1 MKEQLTVSF
10 NINFLKESAISL
22 AKIHKVSPTS
32 NKSIPIK
39 PILEDSKEILTE
51 TYRTLSKYV
60 KSEKEISPASEWL
73 MDNFYIIQEQIVQIA
88 IDFPKAYQKNIP
100 ILTIGEHKGFPRVYE
115 IVLNMLTHTDNVLNN
130 EVTVEYIRSY
140 QEEKTLLLGELW
152 AIPIMIRL
160 FLIQILAE
168 KASRILEQKNI
179 KSEVEK
185 FIRKI
190 EKEDLKE
197 PGSFAHAI
205 SGWAIDHSEK
215 LGLLYL
221 LELFNQL
228 QSIGLMH
235 EEQKRWFNYHINQ
248 YDITLEDAMRL
259 EAQKQS
265 RLQVNIQNAIIS
277 LREITETDWS
287 DFVEDCSVIHRI
299 LKEDPAGYYSEMD
312 FQTRDSYRRTVEKI
326 SRHSDLEEYQV
337 SNRALDLAKAQ
348 ALVSNGTER
357 TLLFD
362 STQIKN
368 HIGYYLV
375 GDGSPELKKIVGYS
389 APLRERFYQ
398 AYESDFRLYLYT
410 IFLVALSF
418 VGVLWFSTGT
428 ISYSPLVIISVILVA
443 FFPALELSIIAVNRF
458 FSFFLPPRV
467 LPKMD
472 YKENIPDA
480 SRTLVVIPTLLASPE
495 EALLQIEN
503 MEIHA
508 FANPDTG
515 LQFALLSDF
524 RDADSQNL
532 AGDGAIL
539 ITAKNAIDALNA
551 KYSSRYGNKFFMLH
565 RERQWNKSENAW
577 MGWERK
583 RGKLEELNNLIC
595 DPGAATSYRFFA
607 GEFLDTLNST
617 PIHYVI
623 TLDADTKLPP
633 GSATKLVSTI
643 AHPLNKAQYD
653 ADKKRITRGYAIIQ
667 PRISF
672 FPESAKKTWFS
683 RIFSGNV
690 GIDPYSAAVSDI
702 YQDLIG
708 EAIFTGKGIYDV
720 KAFHLV
726 LNNKFPE
733 NRILSHDLIESTYL
747 RTGLATDIELF
758 DDYPSTYLS
767 FVKRNHRWTRGD
779 WQIASWLFQF
789 VPGPKGKIRNELS
802 LLSKWKIFD
811 NLRRSL
817 NFLFLTIFFIAGL
830 FWLPG
835 SGWIWTA
842 AALGILAF
850 PTYVSFSSD
859 LLNRP
864 ARVRWKL
871 YMEKVRDN
879 LRINTVQAI
888 STIIIVPHQTA
899 IQLDA
904 AFRTLYRLIFSKK
917 WLLEW
922 TTASHAEK
930 LSPNS
935 PGVYFRLM
943 LISVLLG
950 IFILFTAI
958 VLAPPYLWIVTPVFL
973 LWSGSPLYM
982 WYISQPFKKSPEIIS
997 EEEQLKLRMYARRTW
1012 FYFERFVNDEHF
1024 WLPPDNY
1031 QEDPPLPAAER
1042 TSPTNIGLALVSNQ
1056 VAYNMGYITLGTLLE
1071 RQQKSLQAVLN
1082 LEKYAGHLFNWYET
1096 RLGGILNPKYISTVD
1111 SGNLA
1116 ASLIVTKEAII
1127 QVMGSRGINK
1137 NFIIGLRDTLLTIEV
1152 IFNEYS
1158 GKESFSKSSFDQILH
1173 HADLM
1178 LSKLSTASAKNQ
1190 SLNLELLKA
1199 LKEDAV
1205 NLSAVDLMSL
1215 GSNMDDRN
1223 RENLLF
1229 WIESPLKHVERAIEE
1244 YKCLT
1249 LPDQLDIN
1257 AFSPDELNVMLKE
1270 NYRDHSCNL
1279 LLEKWLNQAD
1289 EIVVLAEKMIDEM
1302 DFSFLYQKKRGL
1314 FSIGYNLDS
1323 AQFDNSTY
1331 DLLASEARIA
1341 SYVAIAKGDVPVEH
1355 WFRLSRRLTRI
1366 NRDEMLLSWGGT
1378 MFEYL
1383 MPLLFFKSYPDT
1395 MMTHTFHNVIN
1406 WQKHYGDD
1414 RDLPWGFS
1422 ESAYYFLNI
1431 DLHYQYRTF
1440 GVPGLGLKR
1449 GLADEYVVAP
1459 YASMLAL
1466 MVKSKV
1472 SIQNLNDIEKIGGF
1486 GLFGFYDAIDFTHSH
1501 LTEDVPFKLVKT
1513 YMVHHH
1519 GMSLIALDNIL
1530 NGCSIT
1536 ENFHADRRVKS
1547 CELLLQERIPRGAPI
1562 KEPHPI
1568 DAELEPA
1575 IKSSANYVAD
1585 HSGINELDA
1594 SPPRLHT
1601 LSNGNFSAMIT
1612 HAGTGYSGHNG
1623 IVMNAWKPD
1632 STIDP
1637 LGLFFYIKDTES
1649 GKFWSA
1655 MHQPVRSKPDR
1666 YDTWFHNGKVVCSR
1680 VDDWIE
1686 TTTEICVSP
1695 DHQIELRKLT
1705 LTNYADRKRT
1715 LEVSSYAEV
1724 VLNRL
1729 VDHNAHPAFSKLFI
1743 ETEYLNTHHSIIAK
1757 RRPRSENEKPIWLVH
1772 TFAGNN
1778 QDNLNS
1784 PLYFETERSNFI
1796 GKGRSL
1802 SNPEAMDDGNIFKGF
1817 QGNVSDPIVSF
1828 RKQISL
1834 NPGEKIQVTFGLGFA
1849 DSREAAIQLADLYDS
1864 QLAVNRAFDLASIYG
1879 LVELNH
1885 LAIKTRQA
1893 HYFQKLASY
1902 LYYADPSYRA
1912 DKKYLLINHKKQQDL
1927 WAYGISGDFPLVIFR
1942 INEASQ
1948 LKQLKILI
1956 KAHTFWRLRGIE
1968 SELLIINE
1976 HAPGYIDEIQEAI
1989 QVAIE
1994 SSLERDIMNRRGG
2007 IFLCR
2012 SDKIQ
2017 RDDLTLLLTVAHAIF
2032 DKQLPDLSR
2041 IIPPAETSS
2050 WNKGDEPAN
2059 YLPLKDPA
2067 YDIDELYE
2075 QSQSG
2080 LQFFNGYGGFS
2091 ADGREYHI
2099 LIKRDVE
2106 TGYPVFPPAP
2116 WINVIANAK
2125 FGFTVSERGAGYTW
2139 SENSRENKLS
2149 SWSNDPI
2156 QDTHSEAFYIRD
2168 EVKRKYWSP
2177 TPGPVNSSG
2186 FYRVIHGFGFTRFE
2200 HFSNGLDQSLIQ
2212 FVPQHEPVKISKL
2225 ILKNQS
2231 GETQRLSVFRYLERV
2246 LGVER
2251 RSASRFVN
2259 QEISA
2264 DGSTLYAKNNYNN
2277 EFAGRTVFSAVIN
2290 PMDTA
2295 QFRHSTDRKRFIGR
2309 NRSLSKPL
2317 VVATDRLLDNRVSL
2331 GGDPCS
2337 VIQTSFDLA
2346 PGQSVSLLFLE
2357 GECAN
2362 RNEADALIKRFSDSV
2377 HTDAE
2382 LESIQEFWRKTL
2394 TKVVI
2399 TTPDRSLDIMVNG
2412 WLMYQNLS
2420 SRMWARTAFYQ
2431 AGGAFG
2437 FRDQLQDSTAALYVD
2452 PKLCRNQI
2460 LIHAE
2465 KQFKEGDVLHWWHM
2479 PTGRGIRSKITDD
2492 RLWLPY
2498 VVEFYCQSTGD
2509 ESILT
2514 EYAPYISSRKL
2525 EAFEHEAYLH
2535 PHSLDEKGT
2544 IYQHCCKA
2552 IDISLKFGIHGLPL
2566 IGGGD
2571 WNDGMNRVG
2580 ENGKGESVWLGF
2592 FIYHVLTRFE
2602 KICRK
2607 MNDPTRAEHYLAV
2620 AKKLNEVLNTE
2631 GWDGKWYLRAFYD
2644 DGTPLGSSQNEEC
2657 RIDAISQAWSIF
2669 SGVASEERSR
2679 QVLAA
2684 LEEHLVSEKDRI
2696 IRLLAPPFDKTPKDP
2711 GYIKGYIPGV
2721 RENGGQY
2728 THAALWTVKAF
2739 AETGMGE
2746 KALHYLHMINP
2757 INHAL
2762 DRQSANTYKVE
2773 PFVVVADIYGEKAL
2787 TGQGGWSWYTGSAG
2801 WMYRVALESVLGLR
2815 LNGDSILLKPA
2826 ISASWKGFS
2835 IDLRLEDEETSYHI
2849 QVDNPEGLQTGL
2861 LEGSID
2867 GEAVH
2872 FEEAAAMLPLKRDRQ
2887 HHEILL
2893 RIRGAG
2899 SA

>member
-1 MKEQLTVSF
+1 MKGQLTVSF
-10 NINFLKESAISL
+10 NINFLKESALSL
-22 AKIHKVSPTS
+22 AKIHKISSSS
-32 NKSIPIK
+32 NNLKPII
-39 PILEDSKEILTE
+39 PILEDSKQILTE
-51 TYRTLSKYV
+51 TYRTLSKIV

-73 MDNFYIIQEQIVQIA
+73 MDNFYIIQEQIVQIG
-88 IDFPKAYQKNIP
+88 IDFPKAFQKNIP
-100 ILTIGEHKGFPRVYE
+100 ILAIGEHKGFPRVYE
-115 IVLNMLTHTDNVLNN
+115 IVLNMLTHTDNVLDS
-130 EVTVEYIRSY
+130 EVLLEYIRSY
-140 QEEKTLLLGELW
+140 QEEETLQLGELW
-152 AIPIMIRL
+152 AMPIMIRL

-168 KASRILEQKNI
+168 KASRILEKKNI
-179 KSEVEK
+179 KREVEK
-185 FIRKI
+185 FVKEI
-190 EKEDLKE
+190 EKEDLQE
-197 PGSFAHAI
+197 PGAFSHAI
-205 SGWAIDHSEK
+205 SGWTKDHSEK
-215 LGLLYL
+215 SGLLHL
-221 LELFNQL
+221 LELYNQL
-228 QSIGLMH
+228 QSAGVIH

-248 YDITLEDAMRL
+248 YEITLEEALRR

-265 RLQVNIQNAIIS
+265 RLQVNIQNAVIS
-277 LREITETDWS
+277 LREISETEWS
-287 DFVEDCSVIHRI
+287 DFVEDCSVIDDY
-299 LKEDPAGYYSEMD
+299 LKQDPSGHYTMMD
-312 FQTRDSYRRTVEKI
+312 FYTRDSYRRIIEKV
-326 SRHSDLEEYQV
+326 SRHSNFSETEV
-337 SNRALDLAKAQ
+337 SNIALGLAKEQ
-348 ALVSNGTER
+348 AKKAAENRDDLMLDQNKVKE
-357 TLLFD
+357 
-362 STQIKN
+362 
-368 HIGYYLV
+368 HIGYFLV
-375 GDGSPELKKIVGYS
+375 GDGYSDLIKKVGYS
-389 APLRERFYQ
+389 TPFRERIYRAFESHFY
-398 AYESDFRLYLYT
+398 LYLLT
-410 IFLVALSF
+410 IFLFTLFF
-418 VGVLWFSTGT
+418 VGILLITIEA
-428 ISYSPLVIISVILVA
+428 ISYSPKVVIAVILIA
-443 FFPALELSIIAVNRF
+443 FFPALELSIITVNRF
-458 FSFFLPPRV
+458 FSFFQPPRV

-480 SRTLVVIPTLLASPE
+480 SRTLVVVPTLLSSSE
-495 EALLQIEN
+495 DALRQIEN
-503 MEIHA
+503 IEIHA
-508 FANPDTG
+508 LANPDPG
-515 LQFALLSDF
+515 LQFAILSDF
-524 RDADSQNL
+524 RDANEKNL
-532 AGDGAIL
+532 EGDKAIL
-539 ITAKNAIDALNA
+539 IAAENAIKELNE
-551 KYSSRYGNKFFMLH
+551 KYSSRYGDKFFMLH

-583 RGKLEELNNLIC
+583 RGKLEELNNLIY
-595 DPGAATSYRFFA
+595 DPTSITSYRFFA
-607 GEFLDTLNST
+607 GEFFDSLNST
-617 PIHYVI
+617 PIQYVI

-633 GSATKLVSTI
+633 GSATKLISTI
-643 AHPLNKAQYD
+643 AHPLNRAQFD
-653 ADKKRITRGYAIIQ
+653 DVKKRITKGYAIIQ

-708 EAIFTGKGIYDV
+708 EAIFTGKGIYDLR
-720 KAFHLV
+720 AFHLV

-733 NRILSHDLIESTYL
+733 NRILSHDLIESAYL
-747 RTGLATDIELF
+747 RTGLASDIELF

-779 WQIASWLFQF
+779 WQIASWLFQY
-789 VPGPKGKIRNELS
+789 VPGPEGKIRNQIS

-842 AALGILAF
+842 AALAVLAF
-850 PTYVSFSSD
+850 PTYVSLSSD

-879 LRINTVQAI
+879 LKINTVQTI
-888 STIIIVPHQTA
+888 STIIIVPHQTF

-917 WLLEW
+917 WFLEW

-935 PGVYFRLM
+935 LSDYFRLM
-943 LISVLLG
+943 IVPVLLG
-950 IFILFTAI
+950 VFIFVTAI
-958 VLAPPYLWIVTPVFL
+958 VIAPQYLWIATPVFL

-982 WYISQPFKKSPEIIS
+982 WYISQPTKKSPVTVS
-997 EEEQLKLRMYARRTW
+997 EEERLKLRMYARRTW
-1012 FYFERFVNDEHF
+1012 FYFERFVNEEHY

-1031 QEDPPLPAAER
+1031 QEDPPLPVVER

-1056 VAYNMGYITLGTLLE
+1056 VAYNMGYITMGALLE
-1071 RQQKSLQAVLN
+1071 RQQKSLQALRD
-1082 LEKYAGHLFNWYET
+1082 LEKYSGHLFNWYET
-1096 RLGGILNPKYISTVD
+1096 RLGEALYPKYISTVD

-1116 ASLIVTKEAII
+1116 ASLMVTKEAII
-1127 QVMGSRGINK
+1127 QVMSSNGVNK
-1137 NFIIGLRDTLLTIEV
+1137 NFIIGLQDTLLAIKE
-1152 IFNEYS
+1152 IFNEYNNNEVLF
-1158 GKESFSKSSFDQILH
+1158 KPSFNQILYYTN
-1173 HADLM
+1173 LM
-1178 LSKLSTASAKNQ
+1178 LTKLNTAGAQ
-1190 SLNLELLKA
+1190 SQSVNLELLRD

-1205 NLSAVDLMSL
+1205 NLSAINLLPL
-1215 GSNMDDRN
+1215 GSNFDDRKIN
-1223 RENLLF
+1223 NLLF
-1229 WIESPLKHVERAIEE
+1229 WIESPLKHIEGAIDE

-1249 LPDQLDIN
+1249 LPDKLDIN
-1257 AFSPDELNVMLKE
+1257 FYSPDELHVLLKDK
-1270 NYRDHSCNL
+1270 YKDHTCNL
-1279 LLEKWLNQAD
+1279 LIEKWLNQAE
-1289 EIVVLAEKMIDEM
+1289 EIIFLSEKMIDEM

-1323 AQFDNSTY
+1323 AQFDKSTY

-1341 SYVAIAKGDVPVEH
+1341 SYVAISKGDVPVEH

-1366 NRDEMLLSWGGT
+1366 NREEILLSWGGT

-1395 MMTHTFHNVIN
+1395 MMTHTHQNVIN
-1406 WQKHYGDD
+1406 WQKQYGDN
-1414 RDLPWGFS
+1414 RRLPWGFS

-1459 YASMLAL
+1459 YATMLAL
-1466 MVKSKV
+1466 MVKSKI
-1472 SIQNLNDIEKIGGF
+1472 SIQNLKDIEKVGGL
-1486 GLFGFYDAIDFTHSH
+1486 GLFGFYDAIDYTQSH
-1501 LTEDVPFKLVKT
+1501 LTEDVPFKIVKT

-1519 GMSLIALDNIL
+1519 GMSLIALDNFL
-1530 NGCSIT
+1530 NGCTISN
-1536 ENFHADRRVKS
+1536 NFHADRRVKS

-1575 IKSSANYVAD
+1575 FKPSAHYVAE

-1612 HAGTGYSGHNG
+1612 HAGTGYSSFHG

-1655 MHQPVRSKPDR
+1655 MHQPVKSKPDR

-1724 VLNRL
+1724 VLNRQ

-1743 ETEYLNTHHSIIAK
+1743 ETEYLEAHHSILAK
-1757 RRPRSENEKPIWLVH
+1757 RRPRRENENPIWMVH
-1772 TFAGNN
+1772 TFAGNY
-1778 QDNLNS
+1778 QDNPTT

-1796 GKGRSL
+1796 GKSRSL
-1802 SNPEAMDDGNIFKGF
+1802 SNPEAMDEGNILKGF

-1828 RKQISL
+1828 RKHITL
-1834 NPGEKIQVTFGLGFA
+1834 NPGEKVQVSFGLGFA
-1849 DSREAAIQLADLYDS
+1849 ESREAAIQMADMYDN

-1879 LVELNH
+1879 SVELNH
-1885 LAIKTRQA
+1885 LAIKTKQA

-1902 LYYADPSYRA
+1902 LYYADSTYRT
-1912 DKKYLLINHKKQQDL
+1912 DERRLLLNHKKQQDL
-1927 WAYGISGDFPLVIFR
+1927 WAYGISGDFPLIIFR
-1942 INEASQ
+1942 INEANQ

-1956 KAHTFWRLRGIE
+1956 KAHTFWRFRGIK

-1989 QVAIE
+1989 QIAIE
-1994 SSLERDIMNRRGG
+1994 SSLERDILNKKGG
-2007 IFLCR
+2007 IFICR
-2012 SDKIQ
+2012 ADKIQ
-2017 RDDLTLLLTVAHAIF
+2017 QEDLTLLLSVAHAIF
-2032 DKQLPDLSR
+2032 NKHLPDLSR
-2041 IIPPAETSS
+2041 VNLPTETTS
-2050 WNKGDEPAN
+2050 WYKGSETAN
-2059 YLPLKDPA
+2059 YLPLKEREFDV
-2067 YDIDELYE
+2067 DESYRQK
-2075 QSQSG
+2075 QSD

-2091 ADGREYHI
+2091 AEGNEYHV
-2099 LIKRDVE
+2099 LIKRDSE
-2106 TGYPVFPPAP
+2106 TGFPIFPPAP

-2125 FGFTVSERGAGYTW
+2125 FGFTVSEQGAGYTW
-2139 SENSRENKLS
+2139 SENSRENKLT
-2149 SWSNDPI
+2149 SWSNDPVK
-2156 QDTHSEAFYIRD
+2156 DTHSEAFYIRD
-2168 EVKRKYWSP
+2168 EVKKKYWSP
-2177 TPGPVNSSG
+2177 TPGPVIDSG
-2186 FYRVIHGFGFTRFE
+2186 FYRVIHGFGFTSFE
-2200 HFSNGLDQSLIQ
+2200 HFSNGLDQKLIQ
-2212 FVPQHEPVKISKL
+2212 FVPQNEPVKISKL
-2225 ILKNQS
+2225 TLQNRGVEI
-2231 GETQRLSVFRYLERV
+2231 QRLSVFRYLERV

-2251 RSASRFVN
+2251 TTSSRFVN

-2264 DGSTLYAKNNYNN
+2264 DGRTLYAKNNYNN
-2277 EFAGRTVFSAVIN
+2277 EFAGRIVFSSVIN
-2290 PMDTA
+2290 PMENA
-2295 QFRHSTDRKRFIGR
+2295 QFRHTTDRKRFIGR
-2309 NRSLSKPL
+2309 NRSLCKPL
-2317 VVATDRLLDNRVSL
+2317 AVANDRLLDNRVIT

-2337 VIQTSFDLA
+2337 VIQTIFDLA
-2346 PGQSVSLLFLE
+2346 PGQSVSLIFLE
-2357 GECAN
+2357 GECNN
-2362 RNEADALIKRFSDSV
+2362 RNEVDMLIERLSDSV
-2377 HTDAE
+2377 QTDAE
-2382 LESIQEFWRKTL
+2382 LHNVQEFWKKTL
-2394 TKVVI
+2394 TKI
-2399 TTPDRSLDIMVNG
+2399 TIATPDRSLDIMVNG

-2431 AGGAFG
+2431 AGGAYG

-2452 PKLCRNQI
+2452 SEICRNQI
-2460 LIHAE
+2460 LLHAE

-2498 VVEFYCQSTGD
+2498 VVEFYLQSTGD
-2509 ESILT
+2509 ESILH
-2514 EYAPYISSRKL
+2514 ENAPYISSRNL
-2525 EAFEHEAYLH
+2525 EPFEHEAYLQ
-2535 PHSLDEKGT
+2535 PQVLQEKGT
-2544 IYQHCCKA
+2544 IYEHCCKA

-2607 MNDPTRAEHYLAV
+2607 MNETTRANNYLSV
-2620 AKKLNEVLNTE
+2620 AGKLKQRLNTE

-2644 DGTPLGSSQNEEC
+2644 DGTPLGSSKNEEC

-2669 SGVASEERSR
+2669 SGVASEERSL
-2679 QVLAA
+2679 QVLSAV
-2684 LEEHLVSEKDRI
+2684 EEHLVSEKDRI
-2696 IRLLAPPFDKTPKDP
+2696 IRLLTPPFDKTPKDP

-2746 KALHYLHMINP
+2746 KAVHYLNMVNP

-2762 DRQSANTYKVE
+2762 DQQAANTYKLE
-2773 PFVVVADIYGEKAL
+2773 PFVVAADIYGEKSL

-2801 WMYRVALESVLGLR
+2801 WMYRVSLESVLGLR
-2815 LNGDSILLKPA
+2815 LNGDSIMLKPA
-2826 ISASWKGFS
+2826 ISESWKGYS
-2835 IDLRLEDEETSYHI
+2835 IDLRLDDEETTYHI
-2849 QVDNPEGLQTGL
+2849 QIDNPNGLQAGL
-2861 LEGSID
+2861 LEGTID
-2867 GEAVH
+2867 GENVH
-2872 FEEAAAMLPLKRDRQ
+2872 FENSPAILPLKRDKQ
-2887 HHEILL
+2887 KHEIFLN
-2893 RIRGAG
+2893 IVKK
-2899 SA
+2899 

>member
-10 NINFLKESAISL
+10 NFLFLKESAISL
-22 AKIHKVSPTS
+22 AKIHKVSSTS
-32 NKSIPIK
+32 RQSKPIK
-39 PILEDSKEILTE
+39 PILEDSKQVLTD
-51 TYRTLSKYV
+51 TYRALSKFV

-73 MDNFYIIQEQIVQIA
+73 MDNFYIIQEQIVQIG

-100 ILTIGEHKGFPRVYE
+100 ILSKGDHEGFPRVYE

-130 EVTVEYIRSY
+130 DVLIEYIRSY

-185 FIRKI
+185 FVKKI

-197 PGSFAHAI
+197 PGSFSNAI
-205 SGWAIDHSEK
+205 SSWAKNHSEK
-215 LGLLYL
+215 SGLLHL

-228 QSIGLMH
+228 QSTGLLQ

-248 YDITLEDAMRL
+248 YDITLEDAMRM

-287 DFVEDCSVIHRI
+287 DFVEDCSVINSI
-299 LKEDPAGYYSEMD
+299 LKEDPAGYYSKMD
-312 FQTRDSYRRTVEKI
+312 FQTRDSYRKTVERI
-326 SRHSDLEEYQV
+326 SKHSDLEEYQV
-337 SNRALDLAKAQ
+337 SYRALDLAKAH
-348 ALVSNGTER
+348 AMDRDEKLGD
-357 TLLFD
+357 LMFD
-362 STQIKN
+362 KN
-368 HIGYYLV
+368 QVKKHIGYYLV
-375 GDGSPELKKIVGYS
+375 GDGYNELIKKVGYS
-389 APLRERFYQ
+389 TPLKERFYR
-398 AYESDFRLYLYT
+398 AFELHFYLYLLT
-410 IFLVALSF
+410 ILLFTLSF
-418 VGVLWFSTGT
+418 VGILWLATGA
-428 ISYSPLVIISVILVA
+428 ISYSTAVMIAVILIA
-443 FFPALELSIIAVNRF
+443 FFPALELSIITVNRF

-472 YKENIPDA
+472 FKENIPDE
-480 SRTLVVIPTLLASPE
+480 SRTLVVVPTMLSSPE
-495 EALLQIEN
+495 DALLQIEN
-503 MEIHA
+503 IEIHA
-508 FANPDTG
+508 LANPDQG

-524 RDADSQNL
+524 RDANKKNL
-532 AGDGAIL
+532 EGDEAIL
-539 ITAKNAIDALNA
+539 TAAENAIKELNE
-551 KYSSRYGNKFFMLH
+551 KYTSHYGDKFFLLH
-565 RERQWNKSENAW
+565 RERLWNESENAW

-583 RGKLEELNNLIC
+583 RGKLEELNNLIF
-595 DPGAATSYRFFA
+595 DPTSVTSYRFFA
-607 GEFLDTLNST
+607 GDFLLSLKYT
-617 PIHYVI
+617 PIQYVI

-653 ADKKRITRGYAIIQ
+653 ENKKRITKGYAIIQ

-672 FPESAKKTWFS
+672 SPESAKKTWFS
-683 RIFSGNV
+683 KIFSGNV
-690 GIDPYSAAVSDI
+690 GLDPYSAAVSDI

-720 KAFHLV
+720 RAFHLI

-733 NRILSHDLIESTYL
+733 NRILSHDLIESAYL

-779 WQIASWLFQF
+779 WQIASWLFRY
-789 VPGPKGKIRNELS
+789 VPGAEGKIRNQIS

-817 NFLFLTIFFIAGL
+817 NYLFLIIFFIVGM

-850 PTYVSFSSD
+850 PTYVSLSSD

-864 ARVRWKL
+864 ARIRWIL

-888 STIIIVPHQTA
+888 STIIILPHQTF

-904 AFRTLYRLIFSKK
+904 AFRTLYRIIISRK

-930 LSPNS
+930 HGSNSLS
-935 PGVYFRLM
+935 VYFRIM
-943 LISVLLG
+943 IIPVLLG
-950 IFILFTAI
+950 IFIFITAI
-958 VLAPPYLWIVTPVFL
+958 VIAPPYLWIVTPVFL

-982 WYISQPFKKSPEIIS
+982 WYISQPIRISPIIVT
-997 EEEQLKLRMYARRTW
+997 EEERLKLRMYARRTW
-1012 FYFERFVNDEHF
+1012 FYFERFVNEEHY

-1031 QEDPPLPAAER
+1031 QEEPALPAVER
-1042 TSPTNIGLALVSNQ
+1042 TSPTNIGLALVANQ
-1056 VAYNMGYITLGTLLE
+1056 VAYNMGYITIGTLLE
-1071 RQQKSLQAVLN
+1071 RQQKSLQALRD
-1082 LEKYAGHLFNWYET
+1082 LDKYCGHLFNWYET
-1096 RLGGILNPKYISTVD
+1096 RLGGVLNPKYISTVD

-1127 QVMGSRGINK
+1127 QVMGSRGINR
-1137 NFIIGLRDTLLTIEV
+1137 NFMKGLQDTLLTVKEIFSEYNNDEV
-1152 IFNEYS
+1152 FF
-1158 GKESFSKSSFDQILH
+1158 KPSFDQILH
-1173 HADLM
+1173 YTNLM
-1178 LSKLSTASAKNQ
+1178 LSKLQMEGTGSQA
-1190 SLNLELLKA
+1190 LNLELLRD

-1205 NLSAVDLMSL
+1205 HLSAINLLPL
-1215 GSNMDDRN
+1215 GSNLDDRK
-1223 RENLLF
+1223 RKNLLF
-1229 WIESPLKHVERAIEE
+1229 WIESPLKLIERAIDE

-1249 LPDQLDIN
+1249 LPEDLDIHSY
-1257 AFSPDELNVMLKE
+1257 SPEELNVLLKE
-1270 NYRDHSCNL
+1270 KYLDHLCNDL
-1279 LLEKWLNQAD
+1279 IEKWLNQAE
-1289 EIVVLAEKMIDEM
+1289 EIVFLAEKMINEM
-1302 DFSFLYQKKRGL
+1302 DFSFLYEKKRGL

-1323 AQFDNSTY
+1323 AQFDKSTY

-1341 SYVAIAKGDVPVEH
+1341 SYIAISKGDVPVEH

-1366 NRDEMLLSWGGT
+1366 NQEEILLSWGGT

-1395 MMTHTFHNVIN
+1395 LMTQTYQNVIN
-1406 WQKHYGDD
+1406 WQKQYGDN
-1414 RDLPWGFS
+1414 RGLPWGFS
-1422 ESAYYFLNI
+1422 ESAYYYLNI

-1459 YASMLAL
+1459 YATLLAL
-1466 MVKSKV
+1466 MVNSKI
-1472 SIQNLNDIEKIGGF
+1472 SIQNLKEIEKIGGL
-1486 GLFGFYDAIDFTHSH
+1486 GLFGFYDAIDYTQSH
-1501 LTEDVPFKLVKT
+1501 LTEDVPFKIVKT

-1519 GMSLIALDNIL
+1519 GMSLIALDNFL
-1530 NGCSIT
+1530 NGCKISD
-1536 ENFHADRRVKS
+1536 NFHTDRRVKS
-1547 CELLLQERIPRGAPI
+1547 CELLLQERIPRGEPI

-1575 IKSSANYVAD
+1575 FKSSVRHVAE

-1601 LSNGNFSAMIT
+1601 LSNGNFSAMVT
-1612 HAGTGYSGHNG
+1612 HAGTGYSGFNG

-1655 MHQPVRSKPDR
+1655 MHQPVKCKPDR
-1666 YDTWFHNGKVVCSR
+1666 YDTWFHNGKIVCSR

-1729 VDHNAHPAFSKLFI
+1729 VDHNAHPTFSKLFI
-1743 ETEYLNTHHSIIAK
+1743 ETEYLEAHHSIIAK
-1757 RRPRSENEKPIWLVH
+1757 RRPRSENENPIWLVH
-1772 TFAGNN
+1772 TIAANY
-1778 QDNLNS
+1778 QDNPGETLS
-1784 PLYFETERSNFI
+1784 FETERSNFI

-1802 SNPEAMDDGNIFKGF
+1802 SNPEAMDVGNILKGF

-1828 RKQISL
+1828 RKQITL
-1834 NPGEKIQVTFGLGFA
+1834 NPGEKIQVSFGLGFA
-1849 DSREAAIQLADLYDS
+1849 ESREAAIQMADMYDN

-1879 LVELNH
+1879 AVELNH

-1902 LYYADPSYRA
+1902 LYYADPTFRTNEQN
-1912 DKKYLLINHKKQQDL
+1912 LLINHKKQQDL
-1927 WAYGISGDFPLVIFR
+1927 WAYGISGDFPLIIFR
-1942 INEASQ
+1942 INQANQ
-1948 LKQLKILI
+1948 LKQLKVLI
-1956 KAHTFWRLRGIE
+1956 KAHTFWRMRGIE

-1994 SSLERDIMNRRGG
+1994 SSLERDIMNKKGG
-2007 IFLCR
+2007 IFISR
-2012 SDKIQ
+2012 ADKIQ
-2017 RDDLTLLLTVAHAIF
+2017 QEDLILLLSVAHAIF
-2032 DKQLPDLSR
+2032 DKQLPDLSK
-2041 IIPPAETSS
+2041 INLLTETTS
-2050 WNKGDEPAN
+2050 WYKASDNEV
-2059 YLPLKDPA
+2059 YLPLKDQR
-2067 YDIDELYE
+2067 DDVEELYRQK
-2075 QSQSG
+2075 QSD

-2091 ADGREYHI
+2091 ADGMEYHV
-2099 LIKRDVE
+2099 LIKRDSE
-2106 TGYPVFPPAP
+2106 TGYSIFPPAP
-2116 WINVIANAK
+2116 WINVIANSK

-2139 SENSRENKLS
+2139 SENSRENKLT

-2156 QDTHSEAFYIRD
+2156 TDTHSEAFYIRD

-2177 TPGPVNSSG
+2177 TPGPVNSLG
-2186 FYRVIHGFGFTRFE
+2186 FYRVIHGFGFTGFE
-2200 HFSNGLDQSLIQ
+2200 HFSNGLDQKLIQ
-2212 FVPQHEPVKISKL
+2212 FVPRNEPVKISKL
-2225 ILKNQS
+2225 TLQNR
-2231 GETQRLSVFRYLERV
+2231 GVETQRLSVFRYLERV

-2251 RSASRFVN
+2251 TFSSRFVN
-2259 QEISA
+2259 QEISP
-2264 DGSTLYAKNNYNN
+2264 DGRTFYAKNNYNN
-2277 EFAGRTVFSAVIN
+2277 EFAGRTVFSTVIN
-2290 PMDTA
+2290 PIENA
-2295 QFRHSTDRKRFIGR
+2295 KFRHSTDRKRFVGR
-2309 NRSLSKPL
+2309 NRSLYRPL
-2317 VVATDRLLDNRVSL
+2317 AIATDELLDNRVIT
-2331 GGDPCS
+2331 GGDSCA
-2337 VIQTSFDLA
+2337 VFQTIFELA
-2346 PGQSVSLLFLE
+2346 PGQSVSLIFLE
-2357 GECAN
+2357 GECGD
-2362 RNEADALIKRFSDSV
+2362 RSEVDSLIQRFSDSSQ
-2377 HTDAE
+2377 TDAE
-2382 LESIQEFWRKTL
+2382 LHNVQEFWKKTL
-2394 TKVVI
+2394 SKI
-2399 TTPDRSLDIMVNG
+2399 TIATPDKSLNIMLNG

-2431 AGGAFG
+2431 AGGAYG
-2437 FRDQLQDSTAALYVD
+2437 FRDQLQDSMAALYAD
-2452 PKLCRNQI
+2452 PKICRNQI
-2460 LIHAE
+2460 LLHAE
-2465 KQFKEGDVLHWWHM
+2465 KQFEEGDVLHWWHS

-2498 VVEFYCQSTGD
+2498 VVEFYLQSTGD
-2509 ESILT
+2509 ESILH
-2514 EYAPYISSRKL
+2514 ENAPYISARKL
-2525 EAFEHEAYLH
+2525 GPTEHEAYLH
-2535 PHSLDEKGT
+2535 PQVMQEMGT
-2544 IYQHCCKA
+2544 IYEHCCKA
-2552 IDISLKFGIHGLPL
+2552 IDISLKFGVHGLPL

-2580 ENGKGESVWLGF
+2580 EDGKGESVWLGF
-2592 FIYHVLTRFE
+2592 FLYQILTGFE

-2607 MNDPTRAEHYLAV
+2607 INDINLADHYLSV
-2620 AKKLNEVLNTE
+2620 AGKLKQRLNNE

-2644 DGTPLGSSQNEEC
+2644 DGTPIGSSQNEEC

-2669 SGVASEERSR
+2669 SGVASEERSL
-2679 QVLAA
+2679 QVLGAV
-2684 LEEHLVSEKDRI
+2684 EEHLVSQKDRI
-2696 IRLLAPPFDKTPKDP
+2696 IRLLTPPFDKTLKDP

-2739 AETGMGE
+2739 AEKGMGE
-2746 KALHYLHMINP
+2746 KAVHYLNMINP

-2762 DRQSANTYKVE
+2762 DQQAANTYKVE
-2773 PFVVVADIYGEKAL
+2773 PFVVVADIYGEKSL

-2815 LNGDSILLKPA
+2815 LNGDSIMLKPA
-2826 ISASWKGFS
+2826 ISENWKGFS
-2835 IDLRLEDEETSYHI
+2835 INLRLEDEETTYHI
-2849 QVDNPEGLQTGL
+2849 QVDNPNRLQSGL
-2861 LEGSID
+2861 LEGNID
-2867 GEAVH
+2867 GKAVY
-2872 FEEAAAMLPLKRDRQ
+2872 FENCPAILPIKRDKQ
-2887 HHEILL
+2887 KHEIFLK
-2893 RIRGAG
+2893 IIGN
-2899 SA
+2899 S